1 MANHS
6 DPWWHTLPFVFLTL
20 FLLALP
26 ALMVLTLGQRAK
38 TLLPKVRDW
47 MNNNSWI
54 VSEIVLVLFIVI
66 VLG

>member
-1 MANHS
+1 MILGG
-6 DPWWHTLPFVFLTL
+6 TRFRFVFLTL

-26 ALMVLTLGQRAK
+26 ALMVLVLGERAK
-38 TLLPKVRDW
+38 AVLPKIRDW

-54 VSEIVLVLFIVI
+54 ISEIVLVFFIVI